1 MPQIKQDGGIVVQ
14 LDKEIEKS
22 TQDVRALARDSHHV
36 NSKVEQSKAAATSGD
51 LMKYA
56 LAIALILAGLFA
68 WFYFD
73 GQWPNVARV
82 LSVIGGVVGGAVV
95 FLTSHKGAQTREF
108 LSEAR
113 FELRKVVWPTR
124 QEATRSTW
132 VVIAVVILI
141 SLVLAFFDVIV
152 QTAVKWFLAR

>member
-1 MPQIKQDGGIVVQ
+1 M
-14 LDKEIEKS
+14 
-22 TQDVRALARDSHHV
+22 
-36 NSKVEQSKAAATSGD
+36 NSKVEQSKAAATPGD

-56 LAIALILAGLFA
+56 LAIALVAAGLFA
-68 WFYFD
+68 FYWFD
-73 GQWPNVARV
+73 GQWPSVARV
-82 LSVIGGVVGGAVV
+82 LSVIGGLVGGVVV
-95 FLTSHKGAQTREF
+95 FLTSHKGVQTREF
-108 LSEAR
+108 LSESR

-141 SLVLAFFDVIV
+141 SLLLAFFDVIV

>member
-1 MPQIKQDGGIVVQ
+1 
-14 LDKEIEKS
+14 
-22 TQDVRALARDSHHV
+22 V

-56 LAIALILAGLFA
+56 LAIALVAAGLFV
-68 WFYFD
+68 FYWFD
-73 GQWPNVARV
+73 GQWPSVARV
-82 LSVIGGVVGGAVV
+82 MSVVAGLVGGAVV
-95 FLTSHKGAQTREF
+95 FLTSHKGVQTREF

-132 VVIAVVILI
+132 VVIAVVVLI